1 MPRLYSAQ
9 VGSIK
14 EEGGAKHV
22 TTKGG
27 DTTAYDEAP
36 HTLTPSHPH
45 TLTPSPQPQAP
56 ALTRSPQPQAPALT
70 PSPQPQPQP

>member
-1 MPRLYSAQ
+1 MPAQ

-36 HTLTPSHPH
+36 HTLTPSHPR
-45 TLTPSPQPQAP
+45 PNPKPQP
-56 ALTRSPQPQAPALT
+56 
-70 PSPQPQPQP
+70 